1 MPQLTVNKKNKRAAM
16 KNVPFSRQ
24 SGFLNHRITE
34 KTQKTR
40 SRYSPA
46 SDAEKG
52 KIPKI
57 RANSPF
63 KTG

>member
-1 MPQLTVNKKNKRAAM
+1 MPQLTVNKKNRRETVKKA
-16 KNVPFSRQ
+16 PLSRNK
-24 SGFLNHRITE
+24 GFLNHRIRLNRI
-34 KTQKTR
+34 KHNNK
-40 SRYSPA
+40 YSPT
-46 SDAEKG
+46 SDTEKG